1 MSVDRWGAL
10 GSTLAIVDNVLTKM
24 HHLEPQNSTTTH
36 AHTYDHITLLAL
48 GTVELSREEGGEIV
62 TKTIQAPAL
71 IVTKANVKH
80 SFKNVSDT
88 DVLFV
93 CIHAIRNGSGLDD
106 VAPQDISNEEARDLI
121 SKFPLVA
128 HE

>member
-1 MSVDRWGAL
+1 MNCL
-10 GSTLAIVDNVLTKM
+10 GKK
-24 HHLEPQNSTTTH
+24 
-36 AHTYDHITLLAL
+36 
-48 GTVELSREEGGEIV
+48 GGEIV

-88 DVLFV
+88 GVLFV

-128 HE
+128 NE